1 MNDPGCVCVWLTG
14 VGEPSGWEE
23 DGRTTGRGEGDKR
36 TTRRSKGAEEEN
48 RTNTRGKKT
57 TGKKEEEDRYRPLA
71 S

>member
-36 TTRRSKGAEEEN
+36 TTRRSKKR
-48 RTNTRGKKT
+48 RTERTPGVRRQQGRRRRRT
-57 TGKKEEEDRYRPLA
+57 AIDR
-71 S
+71 